1 MCGIAGEV
9 DFKGTIK
16 PTENRAILLSKPLRY
31 RGPDS
36 HGYFIF
42 FAENE
47 ISLLLCHTRL
57 SIIDLSE
64 ASNQPM
70 KSLSN
75 NSIICFNGEIYN
87 YLELRRELKSV
98 GIEFKTES
106 DTEVLLNGFE
116 YWGIENL
123 LQKVDG
129 MFAFAIY
136 SFNLKK
142 LYIARDRLGKKP
154 LYYYLLNNRLI
165 FSSDIRSFEQLG
177 LNLTIDLF
185 SLEYYFQELSTPE
198 LNSIYKEINKVPCA
212 SYLCLDAN
220 QLTLKKFTSDSYS
233 PKINSNRKVI
243 VDNVET
249 LLSNAISKRLIADV
263 NVGAFLS
270 AGIDSSLIVAIAASQ
285 LSSKLNTYTVGYLD
299 YDKNEI
305 SGARLT
311 ALRYKTNHHE
321 HIVNLNDLSLLD
333 GLTEEF
339 GEPFADSSMIPS
351 YLICKAASNSEKVML
366 SGDGGDE
373 IFGGYYDYY
382 QQYRLQQ
389 YDKIKFA
396 SLLWRCLPKNIK
408 NKRIQLLKELDYLSK
423 LEKPQ
428 RLHRNM
434 GFTAS
439 EVSRLQ
445 LKSENSTSADSEF
458 KRIWNLYGIYE
469 NDLDNIMATSM
480 HTRLIND
487 YLVKIDRSSM
497 YASLEVR
504 SPFLDKQLF
513 DYVSKLKS
521 NELLKK
527 GETKSL
533 LKELGKKYLP
543 HELINRPK
551 TGFGIPMNHWLRK
564 ELKKEFI
571 DCVLVKRQNIIALNY
586 DFIQEL
592 FSLHCKGADYS
603 HKLWAIYVFHKW
615 AQKRS

>member
-533 LKELGKKYLP
+533 LKELGVVIEPNLFKLS
-543 HELINRPK
+543 
-551 TGFGIPMNHWLRK
+551 K
-564 ELKKEFI
+564 ELNRMVGNGEKPSMDET
-571 DCVLVKRQNIIALNY
+571 KRPI
-586 DFIQEL
+586 
-592 FSLHCKGADYS
+592 C
-603 HKLWAIYVFHKW
+603 
-615 AQKRS
+615 

>member
-1 MCGIAGEV
+1 M
-9 DFKGTIK
+9 
-16 PTENRAILLSKPLRY
+16 
-31 RGPDS
+31 
-36 HGYFIF
+36 
-42 FAENE
+42 
-47 ISLLLCHTRL
+47 
-57 SIIDLSE
+57 
-64 ASNQPM
+64 
-70 KSLSN
+70 
-75 NSIICFNGEIYN
+75 
-87 YLELRRELKSV
+87 
-98 GIEFKTES
+98 
-106 DTEVLLNGFE
+106 
-116 YWGIENL
+116 
-123 LQKVDG
+123 
-129 MFAFAIY
+129 
-136 SFNLKK
+136 
-142 LYIARDRLGKKP
+142 
-154 LYYYLLNNRLI
+154 
-165 FSSDIRSFEQLG
+165 
-177 LNLTIDLF
+177 F

>member
-1 MCGIAGEV
+1 M
-9 DFKGTIK
+9 
-16 PTENRAILLSKPLRY
+16 
-31 RGPDS
+31 
-36 HGYFIF
+36 
-42 FAENE
+42 
-47 ISLLLCHTRL
+47 
-57 SIIDLSE
+57 
-64 ASNQPM
+64 
-70 KSLSN
+70 
-75 NSIICFNGEIYN
+75 
-87 YLELRRELKSV
+87 
-98 GIEFKTES
+98 
-106 DTEVLLNGFE
+106 
-116 YWGIENL
+116 
-123 LQKVDG
+123 
-129 MFAFAIY
+129 
-136 SFNLKK
+136 
-142 LYIARDRLGKKP
+142 
-154 LYYYLLNNRLI
+154 
-165 FSSDIRSFEQLG
+165 
-177 LNLTIDLF
+177 
-185 SLEYYFQELSTPE
+185 
-198 LNSIYKEINKVPCA
+198 
-212 SYLCLDAN
+212 
-220 QLTLKKFTSDSYS
+220 
-233 PKINSNRKVI
+233 
-243 VDNVET
+243 
-249 LLSNAISKRLIADV
+249 
-263 NVGAFLS
+263 
-270 AGIDSSLIVAIAASQ
+270 
-285 LSSKLNTYTVGYLD
+285 
-299 YDKNEI
+299 
-305 SGARLT
+305 
-311 ALRYKTNHHE
+311 
-321 HIVNLNDLSLLD
+321 SLLD